1 MSKSEVQKLLAGLS
15 FSQNLPDKALAQLAE
30 MSERMYYSAGTV
42 IFKEGDF
49 HSYLHLIITGRVV
62 LDMHVPTRGDVRILS
77 LGAGELLGW
86 SPILG
91 DNTMSATAT
100 AQDDTATLAIPAA
113 PLVKLCQADPEV
125 GYQVMRQ
132 IVVAMSER
140 LVATRLQLLDLFAET
155 TPTPQG

>member
-1 MSKSEVQKLLAGLS
+1 MANDNLQARLSTLAFSRNLSE
-15 FSQNLPDKALAQLAE
+15 KALTRLAE
-30 MSERMYYSAGTV
+30 ISTRNVYPAGSV
-42 IFKEGDF
+42 IFKEGDS
-49 HSYLHLIITGRVV
+49 HLHLHVVVEGRVA

-77 LGAGELLGW
+77 LGSGELLGW

-100 AQDDTATLAIPAA
+100 CLKDTETVAISAA
-113 PLVKLCQADPEV
+113 PLVELCESDPEV